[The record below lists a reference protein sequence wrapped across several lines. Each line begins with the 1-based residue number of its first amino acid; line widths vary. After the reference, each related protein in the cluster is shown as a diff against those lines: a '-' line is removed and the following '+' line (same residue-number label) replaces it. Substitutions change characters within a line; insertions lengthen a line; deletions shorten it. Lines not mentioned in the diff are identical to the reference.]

1 MTDQSEPSDRLL
13 GALVRAARPAPPL
26 PPRFREAVWQ
36 RLESAQAPRRAASVA
51 EWLDRAAAWLLRPGL
66 ALAGVAALLL
76 VGTAI
81 GVVQGTNLAD
91 ERAKQQYLTA
101 VSPLTNR

>member
-1 MTDQSEPSDRLL
+1 MTDQSEPSDKLL
-13 GALVRAARPAPPL
+13 RALLRAARPAPPL
-26 PPRFREAVWQ
+26 PPRFQEAVWR

-66 ALAGVAALLL
+66 ALAGVAAMLL

-81 GVVQGTNLAD
+81 GVVQGTSLAD
-91 ERAKQQYLTA
+91 ELAKQQYLSV
-101 VSPLTNR
+101 VSPFTSR